1 MWIILAVVLVGLGA
15 VVAIPL
21 ALVAGRDRPEPA
33 AAAETTRSPGSP
45 TADDPTPGATLV
57 PATGALPAAKPT
69 TTPAPRPPGST
80 TTTTKTTAA
89 AFAVTLEAEGPGT
102 VLSGS
107 ARTDTYDGASG
118 GRIVRNIGQWDSNP
132 GSVVFSVTLPSAGS
146 YVITMWYVHIDGE
159 RNRSATITVSGAA
172 PVTRSFTGSSTCC
185 ESASLAP
192 ISLTAGAHT
201 VTIANPT
208 GHAPSIDKIAIAR
221 A

>member
-1 MWIILAVVLVGLGA
+1 RWPMIVASDRLGGQVATTDDTDPIPDGPSPEVFLPAVRPGPAVLDVDSWEEHDAPEPIVESYEGRRRAASRSSPRMWIILAVVLVGLGA

-57 PATGALPAAKPT
+57 PATGALRAAKPT

-80 TTTTKTTAA
+80 TTTTKTNAA

-107 ARTDTYDGASG
+107 ARTDTYDGAS
-118 GRIVRNIGQWDSNP
+118 
-132 GSVVFSVTLPSAGS
+132 
-146 YVITMWYVHIDGE
+146 
-159 RNRSATITVSGAA
+159 
-172 PVTRSFTGSSTCC
+172 
-185 ESASLAP
+185 
-192 ISLTAGAHT
+192 
-201 VTIANPT
+201 
-208 GHAPSIDKIAIAR
+208 
-221 A
+221 